1 MAPNPTSAMPLP
13 ISTRASAEP
22 VIDLRHEREAR
33 GLSLDDVAERARI
46 PRRYIE
52 AMEAGD
58 TATLPPGPFL
68 RGYRRQYL
76 EFLDLPSDAITTL
89 DEVIP
94 PETTAPPE
102 LPVYSSSDM
111 SQTFPVSADLPIG
124 KLVVAGFVLCA
135 VVVLGLKVGAILMQ
149 PEAEDPDAVPLTV
162 MTTQRVSVQ
171 AIENTR
177 VDVFADDSWHHQGT
191 LPGGESVS
199 LESTL
204 PIEVTVSD
212 LTQVHVHHNGELL
225 VPLHDLSAGRKLVFL
240 PAPVGD

>member
-1 MAPNPTSAMPLP
+1 M
-13 ISTRASAEP
+13 
-22 VIDLRHEREAR
+22 IDLRHEREAR

-52 AMEAGD
+52 AMETGD

-76 EFLDLPSDAITTL
+76 EFLDLPPDAITTL
-89 DEVIP
+89 DEVAP
-94 PETTAPPE
+94 LEPEPE
-102 LPVYSSSDM
+102 RPLPVYSSSDL
-111 SQTFPVSADLPIG
+111 SQTFPVSSELPVG

-135 VVVLGLKVGAILMQ
+135 VVVLGLKVGATIM
-149 PEAEDPDAVPLTV
+149 EDRATADDAVPVSGAIPQKVTV
-162 MTTQRVSVQ
+162 R

-177 VDVFADDSWHHQGT
+177 VDVFADESWHHQGT

-204 PIEVTVSD
+204 PIELTVGD
-212 LTQVHVHHNGELL
+212 LTLVVVHHNGKRID
-225 VPLHDLSAGRKLVFL
+225 PLHDLSTSRRLVFV
-240 PAPVGD
+240 PAPAGN

>member
-1 MAPNPTSAMPLP
+1 
-13 ISTRASAEP
+13 

-52 AMEAGD
+52 AMESGD

-68 RGYRRQYL
+68 RGYRQQYL
-76 EFLDLPSDAITTL
+76 EFLDLPSDALTTL
-89 DEVIP
+89 DEVLP
-94 PETTAPPE
+94 PEPTPHPE

-111 SQTFPVSADLPIG
+111 SQTFPVSAELPLA

-135 VVVLGLKVGAILMQ
+135 VVVLSLKVGAVLMQ
-149 PEAEDPDAVPLTV
+149 EPEADPDIVPV
-162 MTTQRVSVQ
+162 VAATTQRVRIH
-171 AIENTR
+171 AIENTK
-177 VDVFADDSWHHQGT
+177 VDVFADESWHHNGT
-191 LPGGESVS
+191 LPGGESIS

-212 LTQVHVHHNGELL
+212 LTQVQLHHNGERID
-225 VPLHDLSAGRKLVFL
+225 PLHDLSAGRKLVFV